1 MLETRQ
7 IEDVALFADIDIE
20 YDIDY
25 AGELTEITSIKWGDV
40 EILPLLNA
48 KQIDD
53 MEQIVIE
60 QLDTVFRTW

>member
-7 IEDVALFADIDIE
+7 IEDVTLFADVDIE
-20 YDIDY
+20 YDVDC
-25 AGELTEITSIKWGDV
+25 GGDLTEITSIKWGDV

-53 MEQIVIE
+53 MEQIVVE
-60 QLDTVFRTW
+60 QLDRVFRTW